1 MTDIKQL
8 IERLRDYVVNDPY
21 TTELCREATDA
32 LTDLQARLRLSEQRA
47 EDAESRNEFLMTE
60 LDKLIEKARQS

>member
-1 MTDIKQL
+1 MTASAL

-21 TTELCREATDA
+21 TTELCREAADA

-60 LDKLIEKARQS
+60 LDKLIEKARQV